1 MPSLGGSPEVPC
13 AKCGKRVPRIA
24 WGDLCPECRWERE
37 ARAKK
42 ISSRSALAATIL
54 MGVYVML
61 RVPADPT
68 ARLTS
73 VLAVLAT
80 YVIVRRIAG
89 RLALEFLK
97 G

>member
-24 WGDLCPECRWERE
+24 WGDLCPDCRWARE
-37 ARAKK
+37 GRAKK
-42 ISSRSALAATIL
+42 ISSRAALAATLL
-54 MGVYVML
+54 MGLYVML

-80 YVIVRRIAG
+80 YVIVRRIVG
-89 RLALEFLK
+89 RLAMEFLK